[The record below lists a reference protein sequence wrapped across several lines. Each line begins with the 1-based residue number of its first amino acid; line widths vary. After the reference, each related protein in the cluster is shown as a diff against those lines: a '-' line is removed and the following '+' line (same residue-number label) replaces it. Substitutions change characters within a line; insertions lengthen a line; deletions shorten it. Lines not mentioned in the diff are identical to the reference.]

1 MDLEA
6 QVKNNFSIRLMIKNL
21 RIISFFLLLFFAQKG
36 SSQKDDNLDDRTFVK
51 YLIDA
56 TGAKVSGD
64 LYSAD
69 SLYKKCLEINPKS
82 GVVNFELSGIY
93 LTLKQP
99 LKALEYANIAV
110 EIRPENEWYLAN
122 LALAYKENGNHKKS
136 AEIFSKLIE
145 IKPDKISYLFSLA
158 EEHLNGSKYKKAL
171 KILNKI
177 EEKIGV
183 SEDLSLQK
191 HQIYIFLKDKKDAI
205 NELIKL
211 VTFSPENLRAL
222 GLLAEFYQNINKP
235 KNSKQLL
242 DKMMFID
249 SSNGLVRLSLFQYYY
264 KNGEIIKAYDELLYV
279 MGSLE
284 VENNIKKQMLLQI
297 SYDEKSP
304 FNINQICKLAES
316 YLKSDFQN
324 SEVLLLLGKLKMHQ
338 RKEDTACFYIRESL
352 KINPL
357 PYESWTQL
365 ISSTLSRNKLE
376 ATIKDSKNAIESH
389 PNQPF
394 LYLALG
400 IALNQKNEFE
410 SAIENLKKG
419 KKLVFNNSFLES
431 DFDQQIGDSYY
442 GIKKFKIAFDYY
454 EMSLALNPENINL
467 LNNYSY
473 YLALQKVNLARAKEL
488 ILKVIEKFPDNSTYI
503 DTYGWVMFQ
512 REEYEKAEQIL
523 FDAVINDGEKSGEI
537 LEHYGDVLFKLDKK
551 KKAITFWKKA
561 EETGEYSKELIQKI
575 NEYKFIE

>member
-6 QVKNNFSIRLMIKNL
+6 QVKNNFSIKLMIKNL
-21 RIISFFLLLFFAQKG
+21 RIVSFFLLLFFAQKV
-36 SSQKDDNLDDRTFVK
+36 SSQQDDILDDRTFVK

-158 EEHLNGSKYKKAL
+158 EEHLNGSKYKKGL

-191 HQIYIFLKDKKDAI
+191 HQIYIFLKDKKNAI
-205 NELIKL
+205 NELTKL

-249 SSNGLVRLSLFQYYY
+249 SSNGLVRLSLFQYHY

-304 FNINQICKLAES
+304 FNVNQICKLAES
-316 YLKSDFQN
+316 YLKLDFQN

-357 PYESWTQL
+357 PFESWTQL

-410 SAIENLKKG
+410 GAIENLEKG

-473 YLALQKVNLARAKEL
+473 YLAIEKVNLKRAKEL
-488 ILKVIEKFPDNSTYI
+488 ILKVIDKFPDNSTYM

-512 REEYEKAEQIL
+512 LGEYEEAEQIL
-523 FDAVINDGEKSGEI
+523 FNAVIKDGERSGEI
-537 LEHYGDVLFKLDKK
+537 LEHYGDVLFKLDNK

-561 EETGEYSKELIQKI
+561 KATGEHSKELIQKI
-575 NEYKFIE
+575 NENKFIE

>member
-1 MDLEA
+1 MDLEV
-6 QVKNNFSIRLMIKNL
+6 QVKNNFSIKLMIKNI
-21 RIISFFLLLFFAQKG
+21 RIVCVFLALFFTQKV
-36 SSQKDDNLDDRTFVK
+36 SSQQGDIFDDRTFVK
-51 YLIDA
+51 CLIDA

-64 LYSAD
+64 LYLAD

-82 GVVNFELSGIY
+82 GVVNFELSGIF
-93 LTLKQP
+93 LTLNQP
-99 LKALEYANIAV
+99 KKALEYANTAV
-110 EIRPENEWYLAN
+110 TIDPKNEWYLSN
-122 LALAYKENGNHKKS
+122 LALAYKESGNHKKS

-145 IKPDKISYLFSLA
+145 IKPDKISYLFSLNK
-158 EEHLNGSKYKKAL
+158 ELLNGSKYKNAL
-171 KILNKI
+171 KVLNKI
-177 EEKIGV
+177 EARIGI
-183 SEDLSLQK
+183 SEDLSIQK
-191 HQIYIFLKDKKDAI
+191 HQIYVFLKNKKKAI
-205 NELIKL
+205 NELKKL
-211 VTFSPENLRAL
+211 IALSPENIRGI

-235 KNSKQLL
+235 KESKNLL

-249 SSNGLVRLSLFQYYY
+249 SSNGLVRLSLFQFNY
-264 KNGEIIKAYDELLYV
+264 KNGEIIKAYKELLYV
-279 MGSLE
+279 MESIE
-284 VENNIKKQMLLQI
+284 VENNLKKQMLLQI

-304 FNINQICKLAES
+304 FNINQICELAES
-316 YLKSDFQN
+316 YLKSDFKS
-324 SEVLLLLGKLKMHQ
+324 SEVLLLLGNLKMHQ

-357 PYESWTQL
+357 PFEAWTQL
-365 ISSTLSRNKLE
+365 ISSTLSRNKLK

-400 IALNQKNEFE
+400 IALNQKNKFE
-410 SAIENLKKG
+410 SAVENLEKG
-419 KKLVFNNSFLES
+419 KSLVFNNSFLES

-473 YLALQKVNLARAKEL
+473 YLALQKINLERAKEL
-488 ILKVIEKFPDNSTYI
+488 ILKVIEKFPNNTTYM

-512 REEYEKAEQIL
+512 IGDYEKAEQVL
-523 FDAVINDGEKSGEI
+523 FNAVIKDGEKSGEI

-551 KKAITFWKKA
+551 KKAITFWRKA
-561 EETGEYSKELIQKI
+561 EETGEYSTELIQKI
-575 NEYKFIE
+575 NENKFIE

>member
-1 MDLEA
+1 MDLEV
-6 QVKNNFSIRLMIKNL
+6 QVKNNFSIKLMIKNI
-21 RIISFFLLLFFAQKG
+21 RIVCVFLALFFIQKV
-36 SSQKDDNLDDRTFVK
+36 SSQQGDIFDDRTFVK
-51 YLIDA
+51 CLIDA

-64 LYSAD
+64 LYLAD

-82 GVVNFELSGIY
+82 GVVNFELSGIF
-93 LTLKQP
+93 LTLNQP
-99 LKALEYANIAV
+99 KKALEYANTAV
-110 EIRPENEWYLAN
+110 SIDPKNEWYLSN
-122 LALAYKENGNHKKS
+122 LALAYKESANHKKS

-145 IKPDKISYLFSLA
+145 IKPDKISYLFSLN
-158 EEHLNGSKYKKAL
+158 EELLNGSKYKNAL
-171 KILNKI
+171 KVLNKI
-177 EEKIGV
+177 EARIGI
-183 SEDLSLQK
+183 SEDLSIQK
-191 HQIYIFLKDKKDAI
+191 HQIYVFLKNKKKAI
-205 NELIKL
+205 NELKKL
-211 VTFSPENLRAL
+211 IAFSPENIRGI

-235 KNSKQLL
+235 KESKNLL

-249 SSNGLVRLSLFQYYY
+249 SSNGLVRLSLFQFNY
-264 KNGEIIKAYDELLYV
+264 KNGEVIKAYQELLYV
-279 MGSLE
+279 MESIE
-284 VENNIKKQMLLQI
+284 VENNLKKQMLLQI

-304 FNINQICKLAES
+304 YNINQICKLAES
-316 YLKSDFQN
+316 YLKSDFQS
-324 SEVLLLLGKLKMHQ
+324 SEVLLLLGNLKMHQ

-357 PYESWTQL
+357 PFEAWSQL

-400 IALNQKNEFE
+400 IALNQKNKFE
-410 SAIENLKKG
+410 SAVENLEKG
-419 KKLVFNNSFLES
+419 KSLVFNNSFLES

-473 YLALQKVNLARAKEL
+473 YLALQKTNLERAKEL
-488 ILKVIEKFPDNSTYI
+488 ILKVIEKFPNNITYM

-512 REEYEKAEQIL
+512 IGDYEKAEQVL
-523 FDAVINDGEKSGEI
+523 FNAVIKDREKSGEI
-537 LEHYGDVLFKLDKK
+537 LEHYGDVLFKLDEK
-551 KKAITFWKKA
+551 KKAITFWRKA
-561 EETGEYSKELIQKI
+561 EETGEYSTELIQKI
-575 NEYKFIE
+575 NENKFIE

>member
-6 QVKNNFSIRLMIKNL
+6 QVKNNFSIKLMIKNL
-21 RIISFFLLLFFAQKG
+21 RIISFFLLLFFAQKV
-36 SSQKDDNLDDRTFVK
+36 SSQQDDILDDRTFVK

-93 LTLKQP
+93 LTLNQP
-99 LKALEYANIAV
+99 QKALEYANIAV
-110 EIRPENEWYLAN
+110 EIRSENEWYLAN

-316 YLKSDFQN
+316 YLKLDFQN

-523 FDAVINDGEKSGEI
+523 FDAVIKSGEKSGEI

-575 NEYKFIE
+575 NENKFIE

>member
-1 MDLEA
+1 
-6 QVKNNFSIRLMIKNL
+6 
-21 RIISFFLLLFFAQKG
+21 
-36 SSQKDDNLDDRTFVK
+36 
-51 YLIDA
+51 
-56 TGAKVSGD
+56 
-64 LYSAD
+64 
-69 SLYKKCLEINPKS
+69 
-82 GVVNFELSGIY
+82 
-93 LTLKQP
+93 
-99 LKALEYANIAV
+99 
-110 EIRPENEWYLAN
+110 
-122 LALAYKENGNHKKS
+122 
-136 AEIFSKLIE
+136 
-145 IKPDKISYLFSLA
+145 
-158 EEHLNGSKYKKAL
+158 
-171 KILNKI
+171 
-177 EEKIGV
+177 
-183 SEDLSLQK
+183 
-191 HQIYIFLKDKKDAI
+191 
-205 NELIKL
+205 
-211 VTFSPENLRAL
+211 
-222 GLLAEFYQNINKP
+222 
-235 KNSKQLL
+235 
-242 DKMMFID
+242 MFID
-249 SSNGLVRLSLFQYYY
+249 SSNGLVRLSLFQYHY

-304 FNINQICKLAES
+304 FNVNQICKLAES
-316 YLKSDFQN
+316 YLKLDFQN

-357 PYESWTQL
+357 PFESWTQL

-376 ATIKDSKNAIESH
+376 STIKDSKNAIESH

-410 SAIENLKKG
+410 GAIENLEKG

-473 YLALQKVNLARAKEL
+473 YLALQKVNLERAKEL

-575 NEYKFIE
+575 NENKFIE

>member
-1 MDLEA
+1 MDLEV
-6 QVKNNFSIRLMIKNL
+6 QVKNNFSIKLMIKNI
-21 RIISFFLLLFFAQKG
+21 RIVCVFLALFFIQKV
-36 SSQKDDNLDDRTFVK
+36 SSQQGDIFDDRTFVK
-51 YLIDA
+51 CLIDA

-64 LYSAD
+64 LYLAD

-82 GVVNFELSGIY
+82 GVVNFELSGIF
-93 LTLKQP
+93 LTLNQP
-99 LKALEYANIAV
+99 KKALEYANTAV
-110 EIRPENEWYLAN
+110 TIDPKNEWYLSN
-122 LALAYKENGNHKKS
+122 LALAYKESANHKKS

-145 IKPDKISYLFSLA
+145 IKPDKISYLFSLN
-158 EEHLNGSKYKKAL
+158 EELLNGSKYKNAL
-171 KILNKI
+171 KVLNKI
-177 EEKIGV
+177 EARIGI
-183 SEDLSLQK
+183 SEDLSIQK
-191 HQIYIFLKDKKDAI
+191 HQIYVFLKNKKKAI
-205 NELIKL
+205 NELKKL
-211 VTFSPENLRAL
+211 IAFSPENIRGI

-235 KNSKQLL
+235 KESKNLL

-249 SSNGLVRLSLFQYYY
+249 SSNGLVRLSLFQFNY
-264 KNGEIIKAYDELLYV
+264 KNGEVIKAYQELLYV
-279 MGSLE
+279 MESIE
-284 VENNIKKQMLLQI
+284 VENNLKKQMLLQI

-304 FNINQICKLAES
+304 YNINQICKLAES
-316 YLKSDFQN
+316 YLKSDFQS
-324 SEVLLLLGKLKMHQ
+324 SEVLLLLGNLKMHQ

-357 PYESWTQL
+357 PFEAWSQL

-400 IALNQKNEFE
+400 IALNQKNKFE
-410 SAIENLKKG
+410 SAVENLEKG
-419 KKLVFNNSFLES
+419 KSLVFNNSFLES

-473 YLALQKVNLARAKEL
+473 YLALQKTNLERAKEL
-488 ILKVIEKFPDNSTYI
+488 ILKVIEKFPNNITYM

-512 REEYEKAEQIL
+512 IGDYEKAEQAL
-523 FDAVINDGEKSGEI
+523 FNAVIKDGEKSGEI
-537 LEHYGDVLFKLDKK
+537 LEHYGDVLFKLDEK
-551 KKAITFWKKA
+551 KKAITFWRKA
-561 EETGEYSKELIQKI
+561 EETGEYSTELIQKI
-575 NEYKFIE
+575 NENKFIE

>member
-6 QVKNNFSIRLMIKNL
+6 QVKNNFSIKLMIKNL
-21 RIISFFLLLFFAQKG
+21 RIICFFLLLFFAQKG
-36 SSQKDDNLDDRTFVK
+36 SSQQDDILDDRTFVK

-93 LTLKQP
+93 LTLNQP
-99 LKALEYANIAV
+99 RKALEYANIAV
-110 EIRPENEWYLAN
+110 EIRSENEWYLAN

-136 AEIFSKLIE
+136 AEIFYKLIE
-145 IKPDKISYLFSLA
+145 IKPDKISYFFSLA
-158 EEHLNGSKYKKAL
+158 EELLNGSKYKKAL

-183 SEDLSLQK
+183 SEDLSMQK
-191 HQIYIFLKDKKDAI
+191 HQIYIFLKDKKNAI
-205 NELIKL
+205 NELTKL
-211 VTFSPENLRAL
+211 VKFSPENLRAL

-242 DKMMFID
+242 DEMMFID
-249 SSNGLVRLSLFQYYY
+249 SSNGLVRLSLFQYHY

-284 VENNIKKQMLLQI
+284 VENNLKKQMLLQI
-297 SYDEKSP
+297 SYDQKSP
-304 FNINQICKLAES
+304 YNINQICKLAES

-324 SEVLLLLGKLKMHQ
+324 SEVLLLLGNLKMHQ

-357 PYESWTQL
+357 PFESWTHL
-365 ISSTLSRNKLE
+365 ISSTLSRSKLE
-376 ATIKDSKNAIESH
+376 ATIKDSKKAIESH

-410 SAIENLKKG
+410 SAIESLEKG

-473 YLALQKVNLARAKEL
+473 YLALQKVNLERAKEL
-488 ILKVIEKFPDNSTYI
+488 ILKVIENFPDNSTYI

-512 REEYEKAEQIL
+512 RGDYEKAEQIL
-523 FDAVINDGEKSGEI
+523 FNAVITDGEKSGEI

-551 KKAITFWKKA
+551 KKAITFWRKA

-575 NEYKFIE
+575 NENKFIE